1 MILAD
6 VCVRRPVFA
15 TMLVGV
21 LVVAGWFSY
30 NGLTLELMP
39 KVEMPVVTVT
49 TTLPGA
55 GPEEIEAQVTKV
67 IEEAINTVSGI
78 DELRSV
84 TREGL
89 SQIIVQFVLEKD
101 LGIAAQEVRDKVG
114 TVLADLPEDADPP
127 IVEKFDIDATPIA
140 TVTVSGFRGL
150 KELTEIAENQVK
162 EPLESVTGVGAI
174 DVLGSRKRE
183 IQILVDP
190 ERLKAYG
197 LAIRTVAQALA
208 KQNVEFPGGRITQE
222 SGETVLRTLGRV
234 KSVREFE
241 DIVVATKDGV
251 PITLADIGRVEDG
264 VEEPRSL
271 SRYDGKNAV
280 SLIIRKQSGS
290 NTVAAVE
297 AVQERLVEVRQL
309 LPPGVEALVTRD
321 QSEFVKA
328 SVHEVEQ
335 HLVLGSLFASIIVYF
350 FLGNLRATLIAA
362 VAIPVSIISTYT
374 LLAAAGY
381 SLNRITLLG
390 LTLAVGIVIDDAIVV
405 LENIY
410 RYIEEKG
417 MNAFEAARAATAEV
431 GLAVSATTLSLVVIF
446 IPVGFLKGII
456 GMWLSSFGF
465 TMAFSIMVSLLVAFT
480 LTPML
485 CSRFLPKH
493 LDEHAP
499 KSQRALQQA
508 AEAEPTQAANPA
520 QSSRESRLYRL
531 IDRSYTVML
540 QWSMRHRWAIV
551 CLTLG
556 VFASTPF
563 IAGLVRPSLMASD
576 DRGEFEINIKTPPG
590 YSLAQTDA
598 VTRQIEEEIHSL
610 PGVNHLL
617 TEIGSTVGESV
628 TKSKI
633 VVTLT
638 HYSERTLH
646 QSQVMDLAREK
657 VQGFPSLRISVDQI
671 LPVSGGGIQNV
682 DVSYNLRGP
691 DLETLQQYSEEL
703 KTRAQAMPGLR
714 DVDSTFEGGNPELQ
728 VHLNRRKASDLGIEA
743 ADIASTLRIMVAG
756 EKITTYREGDELY
769 DVRLRLTPESRNRPE
784 VIQQVAVPSASVGQ
798 VILNNVV
805 DMVPGTGPVQIDR
818 QDRQR
823 QITITGNLA
832 QDKALG
838 DAIADIDT
846 EVADMGLPLGYTT
859 GVTGMGKMFEEMME
873 SFQIAFLL
881 SIIGMYMVLAAQFE
895 SFLHPITIMLSLPL
909 AVPFALLALYIAGQ
923 HLALFAILGMLLL
936 FGIVKKNS
944 ILQIDHTINL
954 RAAGLPRDEAILRA
968 NRERLRPIL
977 MTTLALV
984 AGMIPI
990 LIGQGPAAESH
1001 RGIAVV
1007 VIGGQSLC
1015 LLITL
1020 LVTPVAYSLF
1030 DDIEAWLGR
1039 VVPLIRSRL
1048 TRLWRRKPARAA
1060 PAGVAVE
1067 EKGFG
1072 D

>member
-6 VCVRRPVFA
+6 ICVRRPVFA
-15 TMLVGV
+15 TMLIGV

-30 NGLTLELMP
+30 ESLTLELMP

-55 GPEEIEAQVTKV
+55 GPEEIEAQITKIV
-67 IEEAINTVSGI
+67 EEAINTVSGI

-89 SQIIVQFVLEKD
+89 SQVVVQFVLEKE

-114 TVLADLPEDADPP
+114 TILADLPEDADPP

-140 TVTVSGFRGL
+140 TITVSGFRGL

-162 EPLESVTGVGAI
+162 EPLESVSGVGAI
-174 DVLGSRKRE
+174 DILGGRKRE
-183 IQILVDP
+183 IQVLLDH
-190 ERLKAYG
+190 ERLLAYR
-197 LAIRTVAQALA
+197 LSIQTVAEALA
-208 KQNVEFPGGRITQE
+208 KQNVEFPGGRITQD

-241 DIVVATKDGV
+241 DIVVATRDAV
-251 PITLADIGRVEDG
+251 PITIADIGRVEDG

-280 SLIIRKQSGS
+280 SLVIRKQSGA
-290 NTVAAVE
+290 NTVDAVE
-297 AVQERLVEVRQL
+297 AVQERLVEVRTL

-321 QSEFVKA
+321 QSEFVIA

-335 HLVLGSLFASIIVYF
+335 HLILGSIFASIIVFF
-350 FLGNLRATLIAA
+350 FLGNLRSTIIAA
-362 VAIPVSIISTYT
+362 VSIPVSIIATYT

-381 SLNRITLLG
+381 SLNRVTLLG

-417 MNAFEAARAATAEV
+417 MSPFEAARAATAEV

-446 IPVGFLKGII
+446 IPVGFLKGIV

-465 TMAFSIMVSLLVAFT
+465 TMAFAIMVSLLVSFT
-480 LTPML
+480 LTPMM
-485 CSRFLPKH
+485 CARFLPKNTG
-493 LDEHAP
+493 
-499 KSQRALQQA
+499 RQA
-508 AEAEPTQAANPA
+508 H
-520 QSSRESRLYRL
+520 SSRESIFYRL
-531 IDRSYTVML
+531 IDRSYTAML
-540 QWSMRHRWAIV
+540 AWSMRHRWVVV

-556 VFASTPF
+556 LFIGTPW

-598 VTRQIEEEIHSL
+598 VTAQIEDEIKPL
-610 PGVNHLL
+610 PGVAHLL
-617 TEIGSTVGESV
+617 TEVGSVVGESV
-628 TKSKI
+628 TRAKI
-633 VVTLT
+633 VVTLD
-638 HYSERTLH
+638 HYTERELK
-646 QSQVMDLAREK
+646 QYEVMDLARQRVE
-657 VQGFPSLRISVDQI
+657 GFPGMRISVDQI
-671 LPVSGGGIQNV
+671 LPVSGGGVQNV

-691 DLETLQQYSEEL
+691 ELETLQDYAEEL
-703 KTRAQAMPGLR
+703 KTGVQQIAGLR
-714 DVDSTFEGGNPELQ
+714 DVDSTYEGGNPELQ
-728 VHLNRRKASDLGIEA
+728 VHLNRRKSSDLGVEA
-743 ADIASTLRIMVAG
+743 ADIASTIRIMVAG

-769 DVRLRLTPESRNRPE
+769 DVRLRLAPESRNRPE
-784 VIQQVAVPSASVGQ
+784 VIQQTSIPSAAVGQ
-798 VILNNVV
+798 VQLSSLV
-805 DMVPGTGPVQIDR
+805 DMIPGTGPVQIDR
-818 QDRQR
+818 QERQR
-823 QITITGNLA
+823 QITITANLA
-832 QDKALG
+832 QGKALS
-838 DAIADIDT
+838 DALADIDAQV
-846 EVADMGLPLGYTT
+846 EDMGLPLGYTT
-859 GVTGMGKMFEEMME
+859 GVSGMGKMFAEMIE
-873 SFQIAFLL
+873 SFQLAFLL
-881 SIIGMYMVLAAQFE
+881 SIIGMYMILAAQFE
-895 SFLHPITIMLSLPL
+895 SFLHPVTIMLSLPL
-909 AVPFALLALYIAGQ
+909 AVPFALLSLWMFDQ

-954 RAAGLPRDEAILRA
+954 RAQGLPRDEAIMRA

-984 AGMIPI
+984 AGMVPI

-1030 DDIEAWLGR
+1030 DDMEAGL
-1039 VVPLIRSRL
+1039 
-1048 TRLWRRKPARAA
+1048 
-1060 PAGVAVE
+1060 AGVFERLRRLGGWLRGRRAGGQVAQVSE
-1067 EKGFG
+1067 DPVG

>member
-30 NGLTLELMP
+30 KSLTLELMP

-55 GPEEIEAQVTKV
+55 GPEEIEAQVTKI

-89 SQIIVQFVLEKD
+89 SQVIVQFVLEKD

-114 TVLADLPEDADPP
+114 TILADLPEDADPP

-140 TVTVSGFRGL
+140 TITVSGFRGL

-174 DVLGSRKRE
+174 DVLGGRKRE
-183 IQILVDP
+183 IHILVDP
-190 ERLKAYG
+190 DRLKAYG
-197 LAIRTVAQALA
+197 LAIRTVAEALA

-241 DIVVATKDGV
+241 DIVVATNDGV

-297 AVQERLVEVRQL
+297 AVQERLVDVRQL

-321 QSEFVKA
+321 QSDFVKA
-328 SVHEVEQ
+328 SVHEVQQ
-335 HLVLGSLFASIIVYF
+335 HLILGSLFASIIVYF
-350 FLGNLRATLIAA
+350 FLGNLRSTLIAA
-362 VAIPVSIISTYT
+362 IAIPVSIISTYT

-381 SLNRITLLG
+381 SLNRVTLLA

-446 IPVGFLKGII
+446 IPVGFLKGIV

-493 LDEHAP
+493 LDDHAH
-499 KSQRALQQA
+499 
-508 AEAEPTQAANPA
+508 
-520 QSSRESRLYRL
+520 SSRESRFYGL
-531 IDRSYTVML
+531 IDRSYTAML
-540 QWSMRHRWAIV
+540 KWSMRHRWAIV

-556 VFASTPF
+556 VFVSTPF

-598 VTRQIEEEIHSL
+598 VTRQIEEEIHPL

-633 VVTLT
+633 VVTLK

-657 VQGFPSLRISVDQI
+657 VQGFPNLRISVDQI

-691 DLETLQQYSEEL
+691 DLETLQQYSEDL
-703 KTRAQAMPGLR
+703 KTRVQHMPGLR

-728 VHLNRRKASDLGIEA
+728 VHLNRRKSSDLGIEA
-743 ADIASTLRIMVAG
+743 ADIASTLRIMIAG

-805 DMVPGTGPVQIDR
+805 NLVPGTGPVQIDR

-832 QDKALG
+832 KDKALG
-838 DAIADIDT
+838 DAIADIDA
-846 EVADMGLPLGYTT
+846 EVEEMGLPLGYTT

-968 NRERLRPIL
+968 NKERLRPIL

-1030 DDIEAWLGR
+1030 DDLESWIGR
-1039 VVPLIRSRL
+1039 TMPALRNLPRRIF
-1048 TRLWRRKPARAA
+1048 RRKPVQTSPPVPA
-1060 PAGVAVE
+1060 PIKE
-1067 EKGFG
+1067 EEAFG

>member
-30 NGLTLELMP
+30 KSLTLELMP

-55 GPEEIEAQVTKV
+55 GPEEIEAQVTKI

-89 SQIIVQFVLEKD
+89 SQVIVQFVLEKD

-140 TVTVSGFRGL
+140 TITVSGFRGL

-174 DVLGSRKRE
+174 DVLGGRKRE
-183 IQILVDP
+183 IHILVDP
-190 ERLKAYG
+190 DRLKAYG
-197 LAIRTVAQALA
+197 LAIRTVAEALA

-241 DIVVATKDGV
+241 DIVVATNDGV

-297 AVQERLVEVRQL
+297 AVQERLADVRQL

-321 QSEFVKA
+321 QSDFVKA
-328 SVHEVEQ
+328 SVHEVQQ
-335 HLVLGSLFASIIVYF
+335 HLILGSLFASIIVYF
-350 FLGNLRATLIAA
+350 FLGNLRSTLIAA
-362 VAIPVSIISTYT
+362 IAIPVSIISTYT

-446 IPVGFLKGII
+446 IPVGFLKGIV

-465 TMAFSIMVSLLVAFT
+465 TMAFAIMVSLLVAFT

-493 LDEHAP
+493 LDDHAH
-499 KSQRALQQA
+499 
-508 AEAEPTQAANPA
+508 
-520 QSSRESRLYRL
+520 SSRESRFYGL
-531 IDRSYTVML
+531 IDRSYTAML
-540 QWSMRHRWAIV
+540 KWSMRHRWAIV

-556 VFASTPF
+556 VFVSTPF

-598 VTRQIEEEIHSL
+598 VTRQIEEEIHPL

-633 VVTLT
+633 VVTLK

-657 VQGFPSLRISVDQI
+657 VRGFPNLRISVDQI

-691 DLETLQQYSEEL
+691 DLETLQQYSEDL
-703 KTRAQAMPGLR
+703 KTRAQNMPGLR

-728 VHLNRRKASDLGIEA
+728 VHLNRRKSSDLGIEA
-743 ADIASTLRIMVAG
+743 ADIASTLRIMIAG

-805 DMVPGTGPVQIDR
+805 NLVPGTGPVQIDR

-832 QDKALG
+832 KDKALG
-838 DAIADIDT
+838 DAIADIDA
-846 EVADMGLPLGYTT
+846 EVEEMGLPLGYTT

-968 NRERLRPIL
+968 NKERLRPIL

-1030 DDIEAWLGR
+1030 DDLESWIGR
-1039 VVPLIRSRL
+1039 TMPALKGLPRRIF
-1048 TRLWRRKPARAA
+1048 RRKPVQTSPSV
-1060 PAGVAVE
+1060 PAQIKE
-1067 EKGFG
+1067 EEAFG

>member
-15 TMLVGV
+15 TMLVGA

-30 NGLTLELMP
+30 KSLTLELMP

-55 GPEEIEAQVTKV
+55 GPEEIEAQVTKI

-89 SQIIVQFVLEKD
+89 SQVIVQFVLEKD

-140 TVTVSGFRGL
+140 TITVSGFRGL

-174 DVLGSRKRE
+174 DVLGGRKRE
-183 IQILVDP
+183 IHILVDP
-190 ERLKAYG
+190 DRLKAYG
-197 LAIRTVAQALA
+197 LAIRTVAEALA

-241 DIVVATKDGV
+241 DIVVATNDGV

-297 AVQERLVEVRQL
+297 AVEERLAEVRQL

-321 QSEFVKA
+321 QSDFVKA

-335 HLVLGSLFASIIVYF
+335 HLILGSLFASIIVYF
-350 FLGNLRATLIAA
+350 FLGNLRSTLIAA
-362 VAIPVSIISTYT
+362 IAIPVSIISTYT

-381 SLNRITLLG
+381 SLNRVTLLA

-446 IPVGFLKGII
+446 IPVGFLKGIV

-493 LDEHAP
+493 LDGHAH
-499 KSQRALQQA
+499 
-508 AEAEPTQAANPA
+508 
-520 QSSRESRLYRL
+520 SSRESRFYGL
-531 IDRSYTVML
+531 IDRSYTAML
-540 QWSMRHRWAIV
+540 KWSMRHRWAIV

-556 VFASTPF
+556 VFVSTPF

-598 VTRQIEEEIHSL
+598 VTRQIEEEIHPL

-657 VQGFPSLRISVDQI
+657 VQGFPNLRISVDQI

-691 DLETLQQYSEEL
+691 DLLTLQQYSEDL
-703 KTRAQAMPGLR
+703 KTRVQNMPGLR

-728 VHLNRRKASDLGIEA
+728 VHLNRRKSSDLGIEA
-743 ADIASTLRIMVAG
+743 ADIASTLRIMIAG

-769 DVRLRLTPESRNRPE
+769 NVRLRLTPESRNRPE
-784 VIQQVAVPSASVGQ
+784 VIQRVAVPSASVGQ
-798 VILNNVV
+798 VILSNVV
-805 DMVPGTGPVQIDR
+805 DLIPGTGPVQIDR

-832 QDKALG
+832 KDKALG
-838 DAIADIDT
+838 DAIADIDA
-846 EVADMGLPLGYTT
+846 EVEEMGLPLGYTT

-954 RAAGLPRDEAILRA
+954 RAEGLPRDEAILRA
-968 NRERLRPIL
+968 NKERLRPIL

-1030 DDIEAWLGR
+1030 DDLESWLGCTMPALR
-1039 VVPLIRSRL
+1039 NLPHRIFRRRPVQKSPPVPALI
-1048 TRLWRRKPARAA
+1048 K
-1060 PAGVAVE
+1060 E
-1067 EKGFG
+1067 EEAFG

>member
-30 NGLTLELMP
+30 NSLTLELMP

-89 SQIIVQFVLEKD
+89 SQVIVQFVLEKD

-174 DVLGSRKRE
+174 DVLGGRKRE
-183 IQILVDP
+183 IHILVDP

-241 DIVVATKDGV
+241 DIVVATNDGV

-297 AVQERLVEVRQL
+297 SVQERLADVRQL

-321 QSEFVKA
+321 QSDFVKA
-328 SVHEVEQ
+328 SVHEVQQ
-335 HLVLGSLFASIIVYF
+335 HLILGSLFASIIVYF
-350 FLGNLRATLIAA
+350 FLGNLRSTLIAA
-362 VAIPVSIISTYT
+362 IAIPVSIISTYT

-381 SLNRITLLG
+381 SLNRVTLLA

-446 IPVGFLKGII
+446 IPVGFLKGIV

-493 LDEHAP
+493 LDDHAH
-499 KSQRALQQA
+499 
-508 AEAEPTQAANPA
+508 
-520 QSSRESRLYRL
+520 SSRESRFYGL
-531 IDRSYTVML
+531 IDRSYTAML
-540 QWSMRHRWAIV
+540 KWSMRHRWAIV

-556 VFASTPF
+556 VFVSTPF

-598 VTRQIEEEIHSL
+598 VTRQIEEEIHPL

-646 QSQVMDLAREK
+646 QNQVMDLAREK
-657 VQGFPSLRISVDQI
+657 VQGFPNLRISVDQI

-691 DLETLQQYSEEL
+691 DLETLQQYSEDL
-703 KTRAQAMPGLR
+703 KTRVQNMPGLR

-728 VHLNRRKASDLGIEA
+728 VHLNRRKSSDLGIEA
-743 ADIASTLRIMVAG
+743 ADIASTLRIMIAG

-805 DMVPGTGPVQIDR
+805 DLVPGTGPVQIDR

-832 QDKALG
+832 KDKALG
-838 DAIADIDT
+838 DAIADIDA
-846 EVADMGLPLGYTT
+846 EVEEMGLPLGYTT

-968 NRERLRPIL
+968 NKERLRPIL

-1030 DDIEAWLGR
+1030 DDIEEWLGR
-1039 VVPLIRSRL
+1039 TMPALRNLPRRL
-1048 TRLWRRKPARAA
+1048 FRRRPVQESPPASDQIPPPVSAQIK
-1060 PAGVAVE
+1060 E
-1067 EKGFG
+1067 EEAFG

>member
-30 NGLTLELMP
+30 NSLTLELMP

-89 SQIIVQFVLEKD
+89 SQVIVQFVLEKD

-174 DVLGSRKRE
+174 DVLGGRKRE
-183 IQILVDP
+183 IHILVDP

-241 DIVVATKDGV
+241 DIVVATNDGV

-297 AVQERLVEVRQL
+297 SVQERLADVRQL

-321 QSEFVKA
+321 QSDFVKA
-328 SVHEVEQ
+328 SVHEVQQ

-350 FLGNLRATLIAA
+350 FLGNLRSTLIAA
-362 VAIPVSIISTYT
+362 IAIPVSIISTYT

-381 SLNRITLLG
+381 SLNRVTLLA

-446 IPVGFLKGII
+446 IPVGFLKGIV

-493 LDEHAP
+493 LDDHAH
-499 KSQRALQQA
+499 
-508 AEAEPTQAANPA
+508 
-520 QSSRESRLYRL
+520 SSRESRFYGL
-531 IDRSYTVML
+531 IDRSYTAML
-540 QWSMRHRWAIV
+540 KWSMRHRWAIV

-556 VFASTPF
+556 VFVSTPF

-598 VTRQIEEEIHSL
+598 VTRQIEEEIHPL

-657 VQGFPSLRISVDQI
+657 VQGFPNLRISVDQI

-691 DLETLQQYSEEL
+691 DLETLQQYSEDL
-703 KTRAQAMPGLR
+703 KTRAQNMPGLR

-728 VHLNRRKASDLGIEA
+728 VHLNRRKSSDLGIEA
-743 ADIASTLRIMVAG
+743 ADIASTLRIMIAG

-805 DMVPGTGPVQIDR
+805 NLVPGTGPVQIDR

-832 QDKALG
+832 KDKALG
-838 DAIADIDT
+838 DAIADIDA
-846 EVADMGLPLGYTT
+846 EVEEMGLPLGYTT

-968 NRERLRPIL
+968 NKERLRPIL

-1030 DDIEAWLGR
+1030 DDIEEWLGR
-1039 VVPLIRSRL
+1039 TMPALRNLPRRLFRRRPVQESPLTSDQIPPPVSAQI
-1048 TRLWRRKPARAA
+1048 K
-1060 PAGVAVE
+1060 E
-1067 EKGFG
+1067 EEAFG

>member
-15 TMLVGV
+15 TMLIGV

-30 NGLTLELMP
+30 KSLTLELMP

-89 SQIIVQFVLEKD
+89 SQVIVQFVLEKD

-140 TVTVSGFRGL
+140 TITVSGFRGL

-174 DVLGSRKRE
+174 DVIGGRKRE
-183 IQILVDP
+183 IHILVDP
-190 ERLKAYG
+190 NRLKAYG
-197 LAIRTVAQALA
+197 LAIRTVAEALA

-222 SGETVLRTLGRV
+222 SGETILRTLGRV

-241 DIVVATKDGV
+241 DIVVATNDGV

-297 AVQERLVEVRQL
+297 AVKERLVDVRQL

-321 QSEFVKA
+321 QSDFVKA

-335 HLVLGSLFASIIVYF
+335 HLILGSLFASIIVYF
-350 FLGNLRATLIAA
+350 FLGNLRSTLIAA
-362 VAIPVSIISTYT
+362 IAIPVSIISTYT

-381 SLNRITLLG
+381 SLNRVTLLA

-493 LDEHAP
+493 LDGHA
-499 KSQRALQQA
+499 AGQA
-508 AEAEPTQAANPA
+508 H
-520 QSSRESRLYRL
+520 SSRESRFYRL
-531 IDRSYTVML
+531 IDRSYMAML
-540 QWSMRHRWAIV
+540 KWSMRHRWVIV

-590 YSLAQTDA
+590 YSLAQTEA
-598 VTRQIEEEIHSL
+598 VTRQIEEEIHPL

-633 VVTLT
+633 VVTLV

-646 QSQVMDLAREK
+646 QSQIMDLAREK
-657 VQGFPSLRISVDQI
+657 VQGFPNLRISVDQI

-691 DLETLQQYSEEL
+691 DLLTLQRYSEDL
-703 KTRAQAMPGLR
+703 KTRVQRMPGLR
-714 DVDSTFEGGNPELQ
+714 DVDSTFEGGSPELQ
-728 VHLNRRKASDLGIEA
+728 VHLNRQKSSDLGIEA
-743 ADIASTLRIMVAG
+743 ADIASTLRIMIAG

-784 VIQQVAVPSASVGQ
+784 VIQQVAIPSASVGQ
-798 VILNNVV
+798 VILSNVV
-805 DMVPGTGPVQIDR
+805 DLIPGTGPVQIDR

-832 QDKALG
+832 KDKALG
-838 DAIADIDT
+838 DAIADIDA
-846 EVADMGLPLGYTT
+846 EVEKMGLPLGYTT

-873 SFQIAFLL
+873 SFQFAFLL
-881 SIIGMYMVLAAQFE
+881 SLIGMYMVLAAQFE

-923 HLALFAILGMLLL
+923 HLGLFAILGMLLL

-954 RAAGLPRDEAILRA
+954 RAEGLPRDEAILRA
-968 NRERLRPIL
+968 NKERLRPIL

-990 LIGQGPAAESH
+990 LVGQGPAAESH

-1030 DDIEAWLGR
+1030 DDLEAWLGR
-1039 VVPLIRSRL
+1039 TMPALRNLPRRIF
-1048 TRLWRRKPARAA
+1048 RRKPAQESPPVPA
-1060 PAGVAVE
+1060 PIKE
-1067 EKGFG
+1067 EEAFG